1 MTEKRGSTKGSTKVR
16 RSTTGVRQKGQFVE
30 PFTNPFTN
38 HLLSTKYNKK
48 EGVRHKKHN
57 VTKKAEKQA
66 KNTAGVAARTRRARE
81 EARQVPFQI
90 TPYISVN
97 AIWCIYYSNKARS
110 GRKETDSM
118 NFIEDNWA
126 YIKET
131 AEARAVEIAVKTR
144 SFQDVPDYM
153 QDMFLFLSKRAAKYD
168 PARSQPK
175 TFINIVLR
183 SAKINIQ
190 KRIFRH
196 KNLIITNADK
206 GPRQYD

>member
-1 MTEKRGSTKGSTKVR
+1 MTEKRGSTKGSTTVR
-16 RSTTGVRQKGQFVE
+16 RSTTGVRQKGQFVK

-38 HLLSTKYNKK
+38 LFLGTKYNKK
-48 EGVRHKKHN
+48 EGVRHKKYN
-57 VTKKAEKQA
+57 VTKKP
-66 KNTAGVAARTRRARE
+66 KNRQKIRQGSRRARE
-81 EARQVPFQI
+81 KARQMPFQI

-97 AIWCIYYSNKARS
+97 SIWCIYYSNKARS

-153 QDMFLFLSKRAAKYD
+153 QDMFLFLSKRATKYD

-175 TFINIVLR
+175 TFINIILR